1 MPFLTDFFM
10 TILNNGRVVLAG
22 AGPGDPDLISVKALR
37 YLQTAD
43 VILTDRLVS
52 PALIAGNARPEATVI
67 YVGKQ
72 CSKGIHTP
80 QEDINKLMADFALQG
95 LLVLRLKGGD
105 ASLFSNVLDELQVLK
120 EHSIPYEIV
129 PGISA
134 AFGASAYTGIP
145 LTARGYARGVRFLTL
160 FELQGVTP
168 VQWTDWAATE
178 DTLVFYMSGLK
189 LGHLITQLSAH
200 GVDPEKSIAVVQEA
214 TTPNQKTTILNFGQI
229 DGGPLPEFE
238 FVPTIILVGR
248 VVNLHQHYGWLQE
261 KPATGSYFDNHKNT
275 YQNAI

>member
-1 MPFLTDFFM
+1 M

-52 PALIAGNARPEATVI
+52 PVLIAGNARPDATVI

-80 QEDINKLMADFALQG
+80 QEDINKLMSDFALQG

-120 EHSIPYEIV
+120 EHRIPYEIV

-134 AFGASAYTGIP
+134 AFGAAAYTGIP

-160 FELQGVTP
+160 FELQSVTP

-189 LGHLITQLSAH
+189 LDQLIKQFTAH
-200 GVDPEKSIAVVQEA
+200 GVDPEKSIAIVQEA
-214 TTPNQKTTILNFGQI
+214 TTPNQKTTILNFGQLN
-229 DGGPLPEFE
+229 DGKLPEFE
-238 FVPTIILVGR
+238 FVPTITLVGR
-248 VVNLHQHYGWLQE
+248 VVNLHQHYRWLQE
-261 KPATGSYFDNHKNT
+261 KPPAGSYFDNHKNT